1 MSKSLA
7 PRTIPRNR
15 LASSIQKKQG
25 EIDSLCLPNGAR
37 IELGRSS
44 KILFLRNFLK
54 PKRERMTEPRKIQR
68 SPNNDLSTS
77 HILFPGLGSHQA
89 SLITRPARSS
99 SLYTDFESTASFRL
113 GAEKRPSP
121 RQIPAQTLAY

>member
-25 EIDSLCLPNGAR
+25 EIHSLCLPNGAR

-44 KILFLRNFLK
+44 IKKIRNFLK
-54 PKRERMTEPRKIQR
+54 PKSERITEQRKI
-68 SPNNDLSTS
+68 
-77 HILFPGLGSHQA
+77 
-89 SLITRPARSS
+89 
-99 SLYTDFESTASFRL
+99 
-113 GAEKRPSP
+113 KKVV
-121 RQIPAQTLAY
+121 